1 MAFILAFPGIRAAA
15 ADQTQTTTSA
25 QGDAKDSKEK
35 KYSNISVLTGEEID
49 PELAAQR
56 PIAVMYPIDKAAQ
69 PQNEPVIADDGCKG
83 YV

>member
-1 MAFILAFPGIRAAA
+1 MKKKALLLFMAFILAFPGIRAAA

-56 PIAVMYPIDKAAQ
+56 PIAVM
-69 PQNEPVIADDGCKG
+69 
-83 YV
+83 